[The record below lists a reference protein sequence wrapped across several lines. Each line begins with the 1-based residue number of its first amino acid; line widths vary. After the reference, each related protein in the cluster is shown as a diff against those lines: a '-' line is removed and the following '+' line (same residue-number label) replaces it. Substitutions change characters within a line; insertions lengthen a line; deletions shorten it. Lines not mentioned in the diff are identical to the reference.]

1 MIPQLLLYKI
11 MQLFAV
17 MLLGFIIVKAKV
29 VKSTDSLVLSKISL
43 YLLMPANIIAAFNV
57 EITPDILKGIL
68 LSFGAAVGVH
78 TLLLIV
84 DFICKKAFCCTGV
97 ERASIMY
104 SNAAN
109 LIIPIVS
116 FVLGDEWIIY
126 TCAYLS
132 VQLVLMFTHGTQLF
146 SKQEKFNIK
155 KIIFN
160 VNIVAIAVGAIFMIS
175 GVRLP
180 GFASDLS
187 SSLGSMIGNIGMI
200 IAGMTAARIN
210 FREML
215 VRKRLYFVILMRNI
229 ICPIIIV
236 IVFKIILPYIH
247 MTNAENILLIVSLA
261 TMTPSAAMIMQL
273 AQVHDTEVEYSVAIN
288 ILTTIVCT
296 LAMPALVWL
305 YFI

>member
-116 FVLGDEWIIY
+116 FILGDEWIIY

-132 VQLVLMFTHGTQLF
+132 VQLVLIFTHGTQLF

-187 SSLGSMIGNIGMI
+187 STLGSMIGNIGMI

-288 ILTTIVCT
+288 ILTTIVCI